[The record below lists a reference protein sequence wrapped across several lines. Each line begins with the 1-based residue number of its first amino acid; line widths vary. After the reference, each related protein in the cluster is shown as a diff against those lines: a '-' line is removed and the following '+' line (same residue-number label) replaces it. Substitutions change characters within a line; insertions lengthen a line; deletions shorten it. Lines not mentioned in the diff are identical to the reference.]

1 MTVKQI
7 SVFVENKPGK
17 LMELAKLLEENHI
30 DMRALSVAE
39 TEDFGI
45 LRLIVDDVY
54 DTIRVL
60 KDSNYV
66 CTVTDVLAVELPD
79 QPGGLRKV
87 LAVLSENQINVEYTY
102 VFVARKKNAAYMIFR
117 VSDNDKAVEALNKN
131 KIAPIDQEELAD
143 LF

>member
-17 LMELAKLLEENHI
+17 LMELAKLLEENSI

-45 LRLIVDDVY
+45 LRIIVDDVY

-60 KDSNYV
+60 KDASYV
-66 CTVTDVLAVELPD
+66 CSVTDVVAVELPD
-79 QPGGLRKV
+79 QPGSLRKV
-87 LAVLSENQINVEYTY
+87 LSVLSDNQINVEYTY
-102 VFVARKKNAAYMIFR
+102 AFAAGKRNAAYMIFR
-117 VSDNDKAVEALNKN
+117 VSDNEKAIEALNKN
-131 KIAPIDQEELAD
+131 KMTPIDQEDLAD

>member
-17 LMELAKLLEENHI
+17 LMELAKLLEENSI

-45 LRLIVDDVY
+45 LRIIVDDVY

-60 KDSNYV
+60 KDASYV
-66 CTVTDVLAVELPD
+66 CSVTDVVAVELPD
-79 QPGGLRKV
+79 QPGSLRKV
-87 LAVLSENQINVEYTY
+87 LSVLSDNQINVEYTY
-102 VFVARKKNAAYMIFR
+102 AIITRKKDVAYMLLR
-117 VSDNDKAVEALNKN
+117 VND
-131 KIAPIDQEELAD
+131 P
-143 LF
+143 

>member
-17 LMELAKLLEENHI
+17 LMELAKLLEENSI
-30 DMRALSVAE
+30 DMRALSVGE

-45 LRLIVDDVY
+45 LRIIVDDVY

-60 KDSNYV
+60 KDASYV
-66 CTVTDVLAVELPD
+66 CSVTDVVAVELPD
-79 QPGGLRKV
+79 QPGSLRKV
-87 LAVLSENQINVEYTY
+87 LSVLSDNQINVEYTY
-102 VFVARKKNAAYMIFR
+102 AFAARKRNAAYMIFR
-117 VSDNDKAVEALNKN
+117 VSDNEKAIEALNKN
-131 KIAPIDQEELAD
+131 KMTPIDQEDLAD

>member
-17 LMELAKLLEENHI
+17 LMELAKLLEENSI

-45 LRLIVDDVY
+45 LRIIVDDVY

-60 KDSNYV
+60 KDASYV
-66 CTVTDVLAVELPD
+66 CSVTDVVAVELPD
-79 QPGGLRKV
+79 QPGSLRKV
-87 LAVLSENQINVEYTY
+87 LSVLSDNQINVEYTHA
-102 VFVARKKNAAYMIFR
+102 FAARKRNAAYMIFR
-117 VSDNDKAVEALNKN
+117 VSDNEKAIEALNKN
-131 KIAPIDQEELAD
+131 KMTPIDQEDLAD

>member
-17 LMELAKLLEENHI
+17 LMELAKLLEENSI

-45 LRLIVDDVY
+45 LRIIVDDVY

-60 KDSNYV
+60 KDASYV
-66 CTVTDVLAVELPD
+66 CSVTDVVAVELPD
-79 QPGGLRKV
+79 QPGSLRRSS
-87 LAVLSENQINVEYTY
+87 LRW
-102 VFVARKKNAAYMIFR
+102 RKAASMWNTPTLLRPVRGTPLI
-117 VSDNDKAVEALNKN
+117 
-131 KIAPIDQEELAD
+131 
-143 LF
+143 